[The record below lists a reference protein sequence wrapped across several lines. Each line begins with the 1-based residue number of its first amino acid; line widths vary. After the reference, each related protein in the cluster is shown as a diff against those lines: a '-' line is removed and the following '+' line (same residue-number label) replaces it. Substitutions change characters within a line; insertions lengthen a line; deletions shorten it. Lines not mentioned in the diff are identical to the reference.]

1 VFAVPGRATDAQS
14 KGTNR
19 LIRNGAFPL
28 EWGKQIIEQ
37 IQPCLFNT
45 HRPLQEKIDLH
56 LSDEERILLKCLNHQ
71 PQHIDEI
78 VSTSGV
84 HLTKTLT
91 LLLGM
96 ELKGAVIQLSGKQ
109 FVRA

>member
-1 VFAVPGRATDAQS
+1 
-14 KGTNR
+14 
-19 LIRNGAFPL
+19 
-28 EWGKQIIEQ
+28 
-37 IQPCLFNT
+37 
-45 HRPLQEKIDLH
+45 
-56 LSDEERILLKCLNHQ
+56 
-71 PQHIDEI
+71 

-84 HLTKTLT
+84 NLTKTLT

>member
-1 VFAVPGRATDAQS
+1 MFAVPGRSTDAQS

-45 HRPLQEKIDLH
+45 
-56 LSDEERILLKCLNHQ
+56 HQ

>member
-1 VFAVPGRATDAQS
+1 MFAVPGRATDAQS

-19 LIRNGAFPL
+19 LIRNGVFPL

-45 HRPLQEKIDLH
+45 H
-56 LSDEERILLKCLNHQ
+56 Q
-71 PQHIDEI
+71 PQHINEI

-84 HLTKTLT
+84 HLTKILT

-96 ELKGAVIQLSGKQ
+96 ELKGTVIQLSGKQ